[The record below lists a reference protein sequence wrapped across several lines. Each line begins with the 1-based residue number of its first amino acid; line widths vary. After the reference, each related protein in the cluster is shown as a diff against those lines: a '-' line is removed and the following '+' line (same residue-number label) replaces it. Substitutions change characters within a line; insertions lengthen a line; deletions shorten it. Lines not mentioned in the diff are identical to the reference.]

1 VKARE
6 EILQMER
13 PMGHMMVNLDIQ
25 TTNGLPRKGNLV
37 TRDPEQA
44 GASRWTEEI
53 QPLAFAVWLIR

>member
-1 VKARE
+1 
-6 EILQMER
+6 
-13 PMGHMMVNLDIQ
+13 MGHMMVNLDIQ

-44 GASRWTEEI
+44 GASRWTEGI